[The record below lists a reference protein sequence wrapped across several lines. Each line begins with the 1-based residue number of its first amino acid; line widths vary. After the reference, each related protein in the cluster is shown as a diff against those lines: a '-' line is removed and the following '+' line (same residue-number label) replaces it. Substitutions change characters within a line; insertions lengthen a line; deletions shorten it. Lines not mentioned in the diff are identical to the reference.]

1 MDNYSVVRKNLKV
14 QLLILKY
21 DEMQDYSERKNLRF
35 VVVDLDRAKNYPMN
49 FVCLLP
55 KRLSFNDKKRTAFEK
70 IFENNSLTVAKKMLT
85 DALKSEDEPEI
96 VDEIEKRLSLLDSD
110 FTYEK
115 ICFSCG
121 TKFQTN
127 SKKKFKQKYCEDC
140 TRKFGNN
147 K

>member
-1 MDNYSVVRKNLKV
+1 MRV

-21 DEMQDYSERKNLRF
+21 DEIQDYSQAKNLRF
-35 VVVDLDRAKNYPMN
+35 VVVDLDKAKTYPMN

-55 KRLSFNDKKRTAFEK
+55 KRLYPNTERGTIFEK
-70 IFENNSLTVAKKMLT
+70 TFGNQSLEVAKKMLT
-85 DALKSEDEPEI
+85 DALKSEDESEV
-96 VDEIEKRLSLLDSD
+96 VDEIEKRLSLLDSN

-115 ICFSCG
+115 ICVSCG
-121 TKFQTN
+121 IKFQTN

-140 TRKFGNN
+140 ARKFGST